1 MAEKMVSNHRPDSVI
16 RPTVRRTVDAKRDF
30 CDHIRLVCAT
40 VAANAESYLPDSVY
54 TVSSGEVVIRIP
66 LDGLPSVEVNTETFL
81 VRE

>member
-1 MAEKMVSNHRPDSVI
+1 MAEKMVSNHDPNKVI
-16 RPTVRRTVDAKRDF
+16 RPTVRRMVDVKRDF

-54 TVSSGEVVIRIP
+54 TTSPGEVVIRIP

-81 VRE
+81 ERE

>member
-16 RPTVRRTVDAKRDF
+16 RPIVRRTVDAKRDF

-40 VAANAESYLPDSVY
+40 VAANAESYLPDSAY
-54 TVSSGEVVIRIP
+54 TASPGEVVIRIP